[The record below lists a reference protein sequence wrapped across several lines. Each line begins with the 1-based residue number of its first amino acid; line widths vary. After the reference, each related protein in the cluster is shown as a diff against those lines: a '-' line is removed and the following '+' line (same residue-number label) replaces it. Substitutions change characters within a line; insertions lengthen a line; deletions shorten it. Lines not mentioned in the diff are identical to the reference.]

1 MAKRVLIVDDSP
13 GGLAHLRDILAQP
26 HLTVVEASSGR
37 QALDIHRREPVD
49 LIVMDVQMSGLDGA
63 QVTRTIRGDN
73 TMRAVSILLFA
84 DNPRVGLRERCFTS
98 GANDFIEKP
107 FSSTELMSRVW
118 PLVNVAPRKHTALLA
133 HVIVEDHNG
142 PAIEPF
148 VARIVNLSTTG
159 LLLEADV
166 PLDEGRAVRVKFF
179 VPGSTVQ
186 VTAAAAITRRT
197 RIGGAIRW
205 GVRFTTLDQTTRQI
219 LRDYVGG

>member
-1 MAKRVLIVDDSP
+1 LAKRVLIVDDSP
-13 GGLAHLRDILAQP
+13 GGLAQLRDILAQP
-26 HLTVVEASSGR
+26 HLTVIEASSGR

-49 LIVMDVQMSGLDGA
+49 LIIMDVQMAGLDGA
-63 QVTRTIRGDN
+63 QVTRTIRGD
-73 TMRAVSILLFA
+73 TSMRAVSILLFA
-84 DNPRVGLRERCFTS
+84 DSPRVGLRERCFTS

-107 FSSTELMSRVW
+107 FTSTELMSRVW
-118 PLVNVAPRKHTALLA
+118 PLINVAPRKHTALLA
-133 HVIVEDHNG
+133 HVIVEGAG

-148 VARIVNLSTTG
+148 VARIVNLSTSG

-179 VPGSTVQ
+179 VPGSSAQ
-186 VTAAAAITRRT
+186 VTATATITRRT
-197 RIGGAIRW
+197 KLGGAVRW